1 MSNPFTISLPQD
13 LAQHFIEYRD
23 DITNPDTLTSLVRF
37 GLIHAAIATPES
49 ELEKNNKIKT
59 VAVRLRT
66 HIKYP
71 NYIIVMAIRFH
82 KMIVAADKTVEEFI
96 ASESA
101 TETFNI
107 ITESYTKATDKLKA
121 ENKKRRRTTTTSTK
135 TGHKATRK
143 GTSVSRSKSD
153 KSRQVRVSFK
163 DDINKNALLYYAV
176 KYVNDII
183 APNGRKS
190 DPEKFQLR
198 GDLLRRA
205 QEFNAAHHEEVVA
218 FKRTH
223 LVERADEYTIDNI
236 IDEKERDKARAIIA
250 DTKRGGFWTYVD
262 KAYVDKHENRIDDF
276 YSLYLIVPELMDT
289 VCEKLHKSDDEDA
302 QQ

>member
-96 ASESA
+96 ASKSA

-107 ITESYTKATDKLKA
+107 ITEAYAKATDKLKA
-121 ENKKRRRTTTTSTK
+121 ENKKRRTVK
-135 TGHKATRK
+135 PKASAHRK
-143 GTSVSRSKSD
+143 GASVSRSKSD

-218 FKRTH
+218 FKQTH
-223 LVERADEYTIDNI
+223 LMARASEYRIDNI

-262 KAYVDKHENRIDDF
+262 KAYVDKHENRVDDF
-276 YSLYLIVPELMDT
+276 YSLYLIVHELMDT
-289 VCEKLHKSDDEDA
+289 VCEKLNKPEEEDA

>member
-107 ITESYTKATDKLKA
+107 ITEAYAKATDKLKA
-121 ENKKRRRTTTTSTK
+121 ENKKRRSRTTSTK

-153 KSRQVRVSFK
+153 KSRQILVSFR

-205 QEFNAAHHEEVVA
+205 QEFNAAHPEAVVT
-218 FKRTH
+218 FKHKH
-223 LVERADEYTIDNI
+223 LVTRANEYTIDNI

-250 DTKRGGFWTYVD
+250 DIKRGGAWTYVD
-262 KAYVDKHENRIDDF
+262 KSYTDKLENRIDYF
-276 YSLYLIVPELMDT
+276 YSLYIIVPGLLDE
-289 VCEKLHKSDDEDA
+289 VCEKLHKPDDEDA